1 MDKPSIRA
9 SDARLGIAFRDQ
21 EILTSRYYIRAGRGK
36 LSQQMA
42 AQGTMLER
50 FVAAGRGRPD
60 GTWDDI
66 EFRLWRIATETVI
79 GEIRVTDG
87 NSVQDLDALWVV
99 NLDRELAA
107 AARRVVVQT
116 RCRRLRAVRR
126 PRRRGLAAI
135 PLVEEGLESSPRLP
149 GVTPW
154 FVILPQREQGAGTG
168 GTRST
173 ATRFRGVCYSA
184 LVRRRTAPRGADV
197 ADIQDLYGH
206 EPEHDDEPCAD

>member
-21 EILTSRYYIRAGRGK
+21 EILTSCYYIRAGRGK

-66 EFRLWRIATETVI
+66 EFRLWRIATETGI

-87 NSVQDLDALWVV
+87 YSVQDLDALWVV

-116 RCRRLRAVRR
+116 RCRRLRAVGDRAAADWRR
-126 PRRRGLAAI
+126 SPWSRRVWKAARDLLAR
-135 PLVEEGLESSPRLP
+135 RL
-149 GVTPW
+149 G
-154 FVILPQREQGAGTG
+154 
-168 GTRST
+168 S
-173 ATRFRGVCYSA
+173 
-184 LVRRRTAPRGADV
+184 
-197 ADIQDLYGH
+197 
-206 EPEHDDEPCAD
+206 